1 MPQYLTVKDIM
12 NMYKC
17 SRTTIYNWIEKGLP
31 VHKFG
36 KMVRFSEKEVEE
48 WLQTEYKK
56 EDTKKEP

>member
-1 MPQYLTVKDIM
+1 M

>member
-56 EDTKKEP
+56 EDMKKEP